1 VTRRGVLAAVLG
13 VTLLHSRVARSQVAA
28 PAPETL
34 AVGDWQL
41 APLMD
46 VRVRGEYWH
55 DLDGDDRGTLV
66 ERARLGI
73 DALRGP
79 VEARVVVQ
87 DARLLDLGGGSDPIG
102 GPGAT
107 AQTGAYEAWAEAHT
121 SGARPSYVR
130 VGRQAV
136 TWGEGRLLGVADWAP
151 VPRTLD
157 AVRGRLV
164 LGDAELEL
172 LAASLS
178 DASTVA
184 WQPYGELFGARGDWA
199 VDPLLAVEAYVLA
212 RLAQSDPLENL
223 EGTVRG
229 QTYTGALRLH
239 GDGHG
244 WTWGAEGAL
253 QLGRADACSVCGSAL
268 ASRPAE
274 DRFAWAAAGHVAYTF
289 RHAVLLPTARVGIA
303 YASGDHGGSTY
314 RAFDPLLP
322 DVHSWHGAM
331 DLFAWSNEAEAS
343 AHASIAPWTDA
354 IAAVEYRY
362 ARLAEPGGA
371 WRSDYLVTIGS
382 LPTNTK
388 ADLGHEVDASL
399 TWSPWVPVDLSV
411 GYSLLALGDGA
422 KAILASRFG
431 ASASPPPLAH
441 YAFGQVS
448 LRLP

>member
-1 VTRRGVLAAVLG
+1 VTRRAAIAAVLG
-13 VTLLHSRVARSQVAA
+13 VALLHARVARPQVAP
-28 PAPETL
+28 PAPEAI

-41 APLMD
+41 APLMEA
-46 VRVRGEYWH
+46 RVRGEYWH
-55 DLDGDDRGTLV
+55 DLDGADRGTLV

-79 VEARVVVQ
+79 VEGRIVLQ
-87 DARLLDLGGGSDPIG
+87 DARLWDLGGGSDPIG

-107 AQTGAYEAWAEAHT
+107 VLTGAFEAWAEAHT

-151 VPRTLD
+151 LPRTLD

-164 LGDAELEL
+164 LGDAEVEA

-178 DASTVA
+178 DAATSA
-184 WQPYGELFGARGDWA
+184 WQAYGELFGVRGEWA
-199 VDPLLAVEAYVLA
+199 LDPLLAAEAYVLV
-212 RLAQSDPLENL
+212 RLAQSDPVQDL

-253 QLGRADACSVCGSAL
+253 QLGRTEACAGCGTL
-268 ASRPAE
+268 LVFRPAQ
-274 DRFAWAAAGHVAYTF
+274 DRFAWAAAGHAAYTF
-289 RHAVLLPTARVGIA
+289 RHAVLLPTARVGVA
-303 YASGDHGGSTY
+303 YASGDRGGATL

-322 DVHSWHGAM
+322 DVHAWHGAM
-331 DLFAWSNEAEAS
+331 DLFAWSNQAEAS
-343 AHASIAPWTDA
+343 ARASIAPWTDA

-362 ARLAEPGGA
+362 ARLAEAGGS
-371 WRSDYLVTIGS
+371 WRNDYLVTLGV

-388 ADLGHEVDASL
+388 PDLGHEVDASL
-399 TWSPWVPVDLSV
+399 TWSPWVPVDLAV

-422 KAILASRFG
+422 RAIL
-431 ASASPPPLAH
+431 SARSGVGSTAPPLAH
-441 YAFGQVS
+441 FAFAQVS